1 MLSRKIL
8 TMINFVLLAV
18 LLGLMVE
25 VALTATT
32 SKLTL
37 LGVYEDRFYNFDF
50 SSPRVSNANVDW
62 PVTILFW
69 WNADYIKIVNI
80 YGGYG
85 VPWASPMYFYLLDDP
100 SKGWEWDDDYGL
112 KYIVRLGPRVTCL
125 YPDLVVINFG
135 YVYMHMRVYGSPQF
149 DVITRTITKYNYNPG
164 WGRYVLATTHMDE
177 FPFERWSGYSEIA
190 EWWFVVQAQNKGYPV
205 AFNWVYFWNDDMSEC
220 CITDPYA
227 DRDRHIWCQNGFV
240 SVVRVD

>member
-8 TMINFVLLAV
+8 TMINIVLLAI

-37 LGVYEDRFYNFDF
+37 LGVYEDGFYNFDF
-50 SSPRVSNANVDW
+50 SSQWVSNANVDW

-69 WNADYIKIVNI
+69 GNANDIKIRYI
-80 YGGYG
+80 YGGSG
-85 VPWASPMYFYLLDDP
+85 VPWKSPIYFYLLDDP
-100 SKGWEWDDDYGL
+100 NKGWEWDYDRGV
-112 KYIVRLGPRVTCL
+112 KFIVNLGPWVTCS

-135 YVYMHMRVYGSPQF
+135 YVYMHMRLYGSRHILY
-149 DVITRTITKYNYNPG
+149 DALMVKYNYNPD
-164 WGRYVLATTHMDE
+164 WGKYVLATTHMDE
-177 FPFERWSGYSEIA
+177 FPFEKWSGYSEIA
-190 EWWFVVQAQNKGYPV
+190 EWWFIVQARDKGYPV
-205 AFNWVYFWNDDMSEC
+205 AFNWAYFWNDDRSEC
-220 CITDPYA
+220 CITNPYA
-227 DRDRHIWCQNGFV
+227 DRDQHIWCQNGFV

>member
-8 TMINFVLLAV
+8 TMINIVLLAV

-50 SSPRVSNANVDW
+50 SSQRVSNANVDW

-69 WNADYIKIVNI
+69 GNADDPKVKKI
-80 YGGYG
+80 YGIN
-85 VPWASPMYFYLLDDP
+85 VPWASSMHFYLLDDP
-100 SKGWEWDDDYGL
+100 SKGWEWIEDRGV
-112 KYIVRLGPRVTCL
+112 KYIVRLGPWATC
-125 YPDLVVINFG
+125 PNPNLVVIDFG
-135 YVYMHMRVYGSPQF
+135 YVYMHMRVYGSEHLNE
-149 DVITRTITKYNYNPG
+149 TIVKYNYNPS

-205 AFNWVYFWNDDMSEC
+205 AFNWAYFWNDDMSEC
-220 CITDPYA
+220 CITNPYA
-227 DRDRHIWCQNGFV
+227 DRDQHIWCQNGFA
-240 SVVRVD
+240 SAVRVD